1 MQFNPMKKKSSSQ
14 FAPARR
20 SLGEGGFFNF
30 RVLIASVFCLAG
42 VFIALAGAGLYL
54 GSSKAQAQP
63 GPGSPAP
70 AANSANGPDVVQLV
84 GPVRSDQHLKDLPYI
99 PPAPQILKRLLKPY
113 EKRGA
118 SRSQTSGLVEIES
131 LIKGVLPPVLT
142 MPSPLLTFAG

>member
-14 FAPARR
+14 SAPARR

-42 VFIALAGAGLYL
+42 VFIAFVGASLYL

-70 AANSANGPDVVQLV
+70 AANSASGPDVVRLV
-84 GPVRSDQHLKDLPYI
+84 GPVIVNTAVRDLAYI
-99 PPAPQILKRLLKPY
+99 PPAPHIEKRLRKPY
-113 EKRGA
+113 EHPKKTRP
-118 SRSQTSGLVEIES
+118 SRSQISGLVQIDDQPR
-131 LIKGVLPPVLT
+131 I
-142 MPSPLLTFAG
+142 